1 MMFFEEQDLSC
12 SGRWIM
18 FSKNCALS
26 SLPGK
31 LHLSNGQQVPGIL
44 KEKQLGRKTDF
55 ASALFLAALRLANQ
69 AGKDTG
75 GRIDAARIAELPPT
89 EIPLGLSNFFR

>member
-1 MMFFEEQDLSC
+1 ML
-12 SGRWIM
+12 
-18 FSKNCALS
+18 SKNCALS

-55 ASALFLAALRLANQ
+55 ASALFLAGLRLASETR
-69 AGKDTG
+69 KDTG
-75 GRIDAARIAELPPT
+75 GRIDAVRIAQLPPT
-89 EIPLGLSNFFR
+89 KVRLGLSNFFRQSGTAR